1 MMSFLFS
8 MSVCQAGTYLRG
20 IKGWWADRTLQFLTF
35 GGSPH
40 PRVFFSSSR
49 VLDCSHF
56 AFPLLDIAVQR
67 NYFAP
72 LVGGARKQ
80 RSRVRHVIG
89 VGLRGVEVQ

>member
-8 MSVCQAGTYLRG
+8 ISVCQAGTYLRG
-20 IKGWWADRTLQFLTF
+20 INGWWADRTLQFLTI

-89 VGLRGVEVQ
+89 VGLGGVEVQ